1 MFCRFFLAK
10 SCRLWMWRR
19 AMKTTLNSTFCAVT
33 ADSKSGWPQKRAF
46 PRWPSASAD
55 PATAVPL
62 SPQVLSIYVF
72 IRLLVAS
79 YLFMSGYG
87 HFSYFWKKGD
97 FGLIRFCSVSTLII
111 EAINAYCSLI
121 GLHITKGWTETR
133 HTTRHQDMTKRK
145 WDWNT
150 SHNASHVTTK
160 WNWNTSHNTSSSHE
174 KTEMRLKHVTQCVIT
189 WQNEHETEHVTQCVI
204 TWQNEHETETRHA
217 MRHHMTKRTWDWN
230 TLHSAS
236 SHDKTNMRLKHVTQR
251 VITYHSEMKLKHVTQ
266 HVIITWKNGNETE
279 SRHTMRH
286 HMTKRTWD
294 WNTSRNASSHDKTNM
309 RLKHVTQCGI
319 TWQNEHETETRHT
332 ARHHMTNRILAAPC
346 SQSRTLLS
354 FIPRLWREWTFSW
367 WFCVWW
373 WAGPISFITS
383 FRSSRFGLSWFTL
396 RWPCFPE
403 LLQHPLKVSDP
414 SQQGNPRREGRRE
427 GISWNRVADGFLMT
441 TMRVTTIMMMLLMM
455 IMIMM
460 TMTMVMMMT
469 MMVIMMVMT
478 TMMVVVVVV
487 MMMIVVVVVVMMMMM
502 IIIIIMV

>member
-10 SCRLWMWRR
+10 SCRLWVWRR
-19 AMKTTLNSTFCAVT
+19 AMKTALNSTFCAVT
-33 ADSKSGWPQKRAF
+33 AHSKSGWPQKSAF

-111 EAINAYCSLI
+111 EAINAYSSLI

-189 WQNEHETEHVTQCVI
+189 WQNEHETETRHAMRHHMTKRTWDWNTSYNASSHVKTNMRLNTSHNASSHDKTNMRLKHVTQCVITWQNEHETEIRYTTRHHMTKRTWDWNTLHNASSHDKTNMRLKHVIQCVITCQNEHETEHVTQCVI

-230 TLHSAS
+230 TSHNASSHITAKWNWNTSHNTSSSHEKTEMRLNHVTQCVITWQNEHETETRHTMRHHMSQRTWDGNTSHSAS

-251 VITYHSEMKLKHVTQ
+251 VITWQ
-266 HVIITWKNGNETE
+266 NEHETKT
-279 SRHTMRH
+279 RHTARH

-294 WNTSRNASSHDKTNM
+294 WNTSHSASSHDKSHIGGSLFAITNPAV
-309 RLKHVTQCGI
+309 LY
-319 TWQNEHETETRHT
+319 
-332 ARHHMTNRILAAPC
+332 P
-346 SQSRTLLS
+346 
-354 FIPRLWREWTFSW
+354 
-367 WFCVWW
+367 
-373 WAGPISFITS
+373 
-383 FRSSRFGLSWFTL
+383 
-396 RWPCFPE
+396 
-403 LLQHPLKVSDP
+403 
-414 SQQGNPRREGRRE
+414 
-427 GISWNRVADGFLMT
+427 
-441 TMRVTTIMMMLLMM
+441 
-455 IMIMM
+455 
-460 TMTMVMMMT
+460 
-469 MMVIMMVMT
+469 
-478 TMMVVVVVV
+478 
-487 MMMIVVVVVVMMMMM
+487 
-502 IIIIIMV
+502 